1 MADQSPTR
9 LYVSLAV
16 GFHICTALSVTILN
30 KAVLNTLPVP
40 VMLLLCQTLM
50 SITLIHLG
58 SLFKIYTLPRLD
70 YGFIR
75 GVLPLLAMKI
85 IAQLSKT
92 YCLLN
97 VNASFYQIARGLLL
111 PFTILL
117 SLVFLQSSRPNP
129 FALAACA
136 ITTLGFVLGVSGEAV
151 GQTSTVGIAWGVWS
165 SLTTALE
172 SVLVKYLALK
182 CGIIDL
188 VYVTSMATVPVYA
201 TLAVINGEFW
211 QMAAL
216 GVTHPIMLR
225 FEREVF
231 VSGLFN
237 LALSAAAY
245 LQIRVTSPTTHMIST
260 AARGVLQ
267 SILAVLFLGHERLTR
282 SRVTSI
288 GVILGG
294 TMLYT
299 FVKEME
305 KRATASKSVL
315 PLHKPFEGQA
325 SLMKEEEKDGSRKS
339 IEVQPLNEK
348 CP

>member
-16 GFHICTALSVTILN
+16 GFHICTALAVTILN

-40 VMLLLCQTLM
+40 VMLLLCQSLM

-58 SLFKIYTLPRLD
+58 SLLKIYTLPRLD

-92 YCLLN
+92 YCLL
-97 VNASFYQIARGLLL
+97 
-111 PFTILL
+111 
-117 SLVFLQSSRPNP
+117 SSRPSP
-129 FALAACA
+129 FALAASA

-188 VYVTSMATVPVYA
+188 VYVTSLATVPVYA
-201 TLAVINGEFW
+201 TLAVINGELW

-216 GVTHPIMLR
+216 GLTHPIMLR

-305 KRATASKSVL
+305 KRANASKSVL
-315 PLHKPFEGQA
+315 PLHEPFEEQA
-325 SLMKEEEKDGSRKS
+325 SLMREEEKDGSRKS
-339 IEVQPLNEK
+339 IEVQPLDEK